1 MRIEIAR
8 VRPRWAVG
16 LLQLLLPLA
25 VWAQL
30 VHAAPVLYEGGGGWG
45 AVRGL
50 PAEIEPLDSS
60 WVFTNGIW
68 MGRIPANATN
78 LEWGEHSLSLDEAHM
93 LPLGAAR
100 LPTTGNPF
108 GLCVVR
114 SLSVLYDNLLRSRRW
129 SVVFDQ
135 EGQPSGF
142 FPLDLAGRAV
152 EFSLRIEDAAT
163 GQSWDVQP
171 MRRARE
177 GGLFSAE
184 AGNARLYSGS
194 LDDAGLDWS
203 LIVTPL
209 DNDRVQ
215 MHGRIMLQESAS
227 RCLRVRVFLQT
238 GAVGVPAIQDELPPA
253 IVSVHDGLAVAL
265 LMDLKEPR
273 RFRAVTEPPNQI
285 GMEYDLAVT
294 RETGNFPR
302 WATFSLEAVAW
313 PARDADEAMQGVG
326 ERLLRASPI
335 LPLPYNWV
343 ELVAAGLP
351 AFEPA
356 YLRSSHPGGFRS
368 SYDYL
373 QYLMLLTSGL
383 LPTQDWVTSAFSCA
397 AQNAAGE
404 WMLTTDGDAAS
415 LVVNPDPDMEVMLG
429 LGQNRGRTLLQAAL
443 ASSSPMVW
451 IRAMG
456 TPEQLDYNPR
466 ALHLCDYPAVWAE
479 GDSRSAVDVRHAEV
493 EAISAVAC
501 VLKEKGVCVLVS
513 DAGPMAPF
521 TTFYADAL
529 VCESAKPEEMRRQH
543 ALAGS
548 RPVLWR
554 VYDASQ
560 ESEALACELGFVTFG
575 KIAQD

>member
-415 LVVNPDPDMEVMLG
+415 LVVNPDRYGSHAGAGAESRANAVA
-429 LGQNRGRTLLQAAL
+429 AAL
-443 ASSSPMVW
+443 ASSSPMVRFERW
-451 IRAMG
+451 AR
-456 TPEQLDYNPR
+456 PEQLITIR
-466 ALHLCDYPAVWAE
+466 ARCICDYPAVLGGRRFAPAVMSAMPGE
-479 GDSRSAVDVRHAEV
+479 RSAV
-493 EAISAVAC
+493 
-501 VLKEKGVCVLVS
+501 
-513 DAGPMAPF
+513 P
-521 TTFYADAL
+521 
-529 VCESAKPEEMRRQH
+529 VCERKRGLRAGQRCRADGALYHFLCRCLGLRKLEARRN
-543 ALAGS
+543 APPTRFGWLAS
-548 RPVLWR
+548 RLVAGL
-554 VYDASQ
+554 
-560 ESEALACELGFVTFG
+560 
-575 KIAQD
+575 